1 MIEETNGMTI
11 VAFEAAMQRCA
22 DEAGRE
28 ASFAQDL
35 DGGYQQPKMRRA
47 LAGWLGAGSL
57 IAEQVRGFV
66 DIAVSQFRADP
77 AFQSGFLQFLE
88 QEIDLLDLPSNAL
101 DSSPVADVAVSNS
114 VTSAAAFDDAALLG
128 FNRAMKAK
136 MALGRAQGRGGW
148 WSAPVE
154 DLSAMLRTHVDKGD
168 PLDVGVLA
176 MMHWYKDAAVAPA
189 SALSAEI
196 VAAGELTKVSSS
208 PVMGGQLDIRT
219 SAGPIGITGLPNGL
233 ARDCKPLLWEQVEI
247 VIRSP
252 NTVRSAAIATPEST
266 SADTASLEWLAAGR
280 AAFQAGVDLDTVLAW
295 AAANEIEHRNESG
308 AIMVRCESLLA
319 RSHRHHMDRNAN
331 AVSAGTEKEC
341 VSRVRDVAA
350 VVSERKS

>member
-1 MIEETNGMTI
+1 MIEETKSMTI

-28 ASFAQDL
+28 ASLAQDL
-35 DGGYQQPKMRRA
+35 DGEYQQPEMRRA
-47 LAGWLGAGSL
+47 LAGWLGAASL

-66 DIAVSQFRADP
+66 DIGVSQFRADP

-88 QEIDLLDLPSNAL
+88 QAIDLLDLPSNAL
-101 DSSPVADVAVSNS
+101 GSSPVADVTASNT

-148 WSAPVE
+148 WSAPVD

-189 SALSAEI
+189 LVPTAGI
-196 VAAGELTKVSSS
+196 VAAGELTKISSS

-219 SAGPIGITGLPNGL
+219 TGGPIGITGFPNEL
-233 ARDCKPLLWEQVEI
+233 ARGCKPLLWEQVEI
-247 VIRSP
+247 VIRAT
-252 NTVRSAAIATPEST
+252 NAARSAAVAMPESASPEPT
-266 SADTASLEWLAAGR
+266 SFEWLAAAR
-280 AAFQAGVDLDTVLAW
+280 AAFQAGVDLDTVMAW
-295 AAANEIEHRNESG
+295 AAADEIDYRNDG
-308 AIMVRCESLLA
+308 GTIMVRCASLLA
-319 RSHRHHMDRNAN
+319 RSHQHRIERI
-331 AVSAGTEKEC
+331 AGATPTGGKTASEGLARGAAASTE
-341 VSRVRDVAA
+341 V
-350 VVSERKS
+350 